1 MCLAAAALAQDGL
14 GRELA
19 TQVDVTI
26 QPDGAGGYRFVHAGE
41 FAQSNGDLD
50 FSQGRARGRVMRI
63 EFVIAED
70 SVAGA
75 TFKPVGDDAFWI
87 VEKALAGPGGEPTG
101 PYFGPT
107 FPQTITHP
115 GGKRL
120 IVIDKNDDGKLYR
133 YMLRFD
139 LNGKLICDDPDM
151 GNGGPGH

>member
-1 MCLAAAALAQDGL
+1 MCLAAAALAQDGS

-26 QPDGAGGYRFVHAGE
+26 QPDGNGGYRFVHEGE
-41 FAQSNGDLD
+41 FAQANGDLD
-50 FSQGRARGRVMRI
+50 FSQGRARGRVMRV
-63 EFVIAED
+63 EFAITES

-107 FPQTITHP
+107 FTNAVTHP

-120 IVIDKNDDGKLYR
+120 IVINKNDDGKLYR

-139 LNGKLICDDPDM
+139 LDGETIVDDPDTT
-151 GNGGPGH
+151 NGGPPH